1 MKNYTN
7 ETFLKGFVAPLSKY
21 LWTGQTTYNSQKSN
35 AELIVNND
43 FVSKGYRNSFI
54 QVPLVLRESETISA
68 NETGLAIE
76 DNLVRMRYVYT
87 VSVFTGTAKTIVLM
101 GCNEEDGTFETVNTF
116 TITSTSANMTGII
129 SDSYKYYKLVST
141 VPGGT
146 LNFTFKLVETSYDLF
161 FAYKWL
167 ELILMDSFKEENDQ
181 YYLKMIEFRKM
192 YNDLW
197 NNVVINEDTD
207 EDGTYDDSYQ
217 QITLAP

>member
-87 VSVFTGTAKTIVLM
+87 VSVYTGTAKTIVLM

-141 VPGGT
+141 VPDGT

>member
-141 VPGGT
+141 VPDGT